1 MDILMPCWLEW
12 KILQNDFAIISK
24 IPIGS
29 AIPFHGFIIDKM
41 QPLKVS
47 HVLLF
52 YCLKYQNTENNKTLH
67 LNRAE

>member
-12 KILQNDFAIISK
+12 KILQNDSAIISK

-41 QPLKVS
+41 QPLKS
-47 HVLLF
+47 FSCITILL
-52 YCLKYQNTENNKTLH
+52 LVIPKY
-67 LNRAE
+67 

>member
-12 KILQNDFAIISK
+12 KILQNDSAIISK

-52 YCLKYQNTENNKTLH
+52 YCL
-67 LNRAE
+67 